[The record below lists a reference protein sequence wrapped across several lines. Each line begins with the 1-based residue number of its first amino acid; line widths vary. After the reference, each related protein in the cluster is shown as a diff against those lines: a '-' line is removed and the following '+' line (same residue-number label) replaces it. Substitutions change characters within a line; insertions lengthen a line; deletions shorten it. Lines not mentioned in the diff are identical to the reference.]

1 MTGMGQNLTVTYKN
15 IKPTV
20 CALML
25 GSALVLA
32 GCNSTKQVLS
42 HGYQLNEES
51 LQLVPEGSSR
61 DQVLLTLGT
70 PSTTQQQSDGTE
82 TFYYISLKKTRPVSF
97 ARPRVVDQRVLA
109 IYLDTDQTVTRI
121 ANYGLKD
128 GKVFDFI
135 RRVTPTGGRELSFV
149 GQLLRAAT
157 GASPS
162 NIFTPK

>member
-1 MTGMGQNLTVTYKN
+1 MAFVALNRTGTMLKLSA
-15 IKPTV
+15 I
-20 CALML
+20 ALC
-25 GSALVLA
+25 SALILS
-32 GCNSTKQVLS
+32 GCNSSREVLS

-70 PSTTQQQSDGTE
+70 PSTTQQQLDGTE
-82 TFYYISLKKTRPVSF
+82 TFYYISLKKSRTVAF

-109 IYLDTDQTVTRI
+109 IYLGEDQTVTRI

-128 GKVFDFI
+128 GKVFDFV

-157 GASPS
+157 GASPA
-162 NIFTPK
+162 NILQSR

>member
-1 MTGMGQNLTVTYKN
+1 MAIMARVN
-15 IKPTV
+15 IEKRWTFAALALG
-20 CALML
+20 CALLM
-25 GSALVLA
+25 S

-70 PSTTQQQSDGTE
+70 PSTTQQQLDGTE
-82 TFYYISLKKTRPVSF
+82 TFYYISLKKSRPVAF

-109 IYLDTDQTVTRI
+109 IYLGQDDTVTRI

-128 GKVFDFI
+128 GKVFDFV

-149 GQLLRAAT
+149 SQLLRAAT
-157 GASPS
+157 GASPA
-162 NIFTPK
+162 NILPSRNP